1 MTGRLCLL
9 VVGEQQFATHWLP
22 ESGRVTLG
30 RAESCEIRINEPSIA
45 LEHAVLQIGS
55 ELTIED
61 LNTPAGTRIG
71 DQLVEAGK
79 PTIFSPGVSIFL
91 GTVSVVVQKSSQAP
105 PRRIWTHG
113 YFESRLEEE
122 CIRAERF
129 KNQFSVLRVRCEPN
143 VDPSVIEEIL
153 ANILRLVDVVGSY
166 RTGEYEVIL
175 QGTHPEGAELV
186 GRRILASIAERGLKA
201 QLGLACY
208 PRDARSADALSERAG
223 AAARGEANAKNGPL
237 GDPAPAVSDRGPMQH
252 IYRLT
257 ERIAASMINVL
268 IMGETGVGKERL
280 AEMVHQRSPRSL
292 KPFLRLNVAAL
303 TETLL
308 ESELFGH
315 ERGAFTGAVQA
326 KPGLLETAHG
336 GTVFLDEIGE
346 LPMTIQVKLLRV
358 LEGQQVLRVGG
369 IKPRSIDVRFV
380 AATNRDLE
388 AELAR
393 GSFRQDL
400 FFRLNGIS
408 LVIPPLRERLS
419 ELPGLASGFI
429 ADACRKGNRTDP
441 PTISSDAMTL
451 MLRYGWPGNI
461 RELRNVIERAVLLC
475 SEGAITLAH
484 LPVEKMSATFAAR
497 QVAQRPVLFPPSDL
511 TPLEKQ
517 TSSATDEGS
526 EAKPAALT
534 PPISIAS
541 IHPNG
546 SGAPRAK
553 SKAKSKDL
561 RIEMKDYERERIL
574 EALTSCAGNQTAAA
588 KLLGVSRRMLVN
600 RLNLY
605 DIPRPRKGRIRQS
618 K

>member
-1 MTGRLCLL
+1 
-9 VVGEQQFATHWLP
+9 
-22 ESGRVTLG
+22 
-30 RAESCEIRINEPSIA
+30 
-45 LEHAVLQIGS
+45 
-55 ELTIED
+55 
-61 LNTPAGTRIG
+61 
-71 DQLVEAGK
+71 
-79 PTIFSPGVSIFL
+79 
-91 GTVSVVVQKSSQAP
+91 
-105 PRRIWTHG
+105 
-113 YFESRLEEE
+113 
-122 CIRAERF
+122 
-129 KNQFSVLRVRCEPN
+129 
-143 VDPSVIEEIL
+143 
-153 ANILRLVDVVGSY
+153 
-166 RTGEYEVIL
+166 
-175 QGTHPEGAELV
+175 
-186 GRRILASIAERGLKA
+186 
-201 QLGLACY
+201 
-208 PRDARSADALSERAG
+208 
-223 AAARGEANAKNGPL
+223 
-237 GDPAPAVSDRGPMQH
+237 MQH

>member
-45 LEHAVLQIGS
+45 LEHAVLQIGP

-61 LNTPAGTRIG
+61 LGTPSGTRIG

-79 PTIFSPGVSIFL
+79 PTSFSPGVSIFL
-91 GTVSVVVQKSSQAP
+91 GSVSVVVQKSSQAP

-153 ANILRLVDVVGSY
+153 ANILRLVDVVGAY

-223 AAARGEANAKNGPL
+223 AAARGEANAKNAPL
-237 GDPAPAVSDRGPMQH
+237 GDPAPAGSDSGPMQH

-280 AEMVHQRSPRSL
+280 AEMVHQRSPRTL

-429 ADACRKGNRTDP
+429 ADACRKANRTDG
-441 PTISSDAMTL
+441 PTISTDAMTL

-475 SEGAITLAH
+475 SNGSITLAH

-497 QVAQRPVLFPPSDL
+497 QVAQRPVLFPPSDF

-517 TSSATDEGS
+517 ASSDEVI
-526 EAKPAALT
+526 EEKPAALS

-541 IHPNG
+541 IHPHG

-553 SKAKSKDL
+553 AKAKSKDL